1 MESLLYTPKEVQ
13 QMLGVC
19 NKTLLKMVKDT
30 DIPVCRFNSRNF
42 RYPRKKFD
50 QWLEN
55 FLQNTN

>member
-1 MESLLYTPKEVQ
+1 
-13 QMLGVC
+13 MLGVC
-19 NKTLLKMVKDT
+19 NKTLLKMVKET

-55 FLQNTN
+55 FLQNAD